1 MTFSLTT
8 WCSGSSTVR
17 KLFNWWIQR
26 SSSCRELPN
35 PNSCPPHHLFCLLH
49 STCFHLP
56 WPWQMLPHL
65 QEIRAKTV
73 ILSMSSVCR
82 GNQAEEYKDKCVL
95 PTSMGVGVSWSGAAW
110 VLPALGSYSSLRE
123 SWMPTC
129 TVTYWSRAWSPPFG
143 DWAAG
148 QYSNMIMTPNTP
160 PRRPLPC

>member
-65 QEIRAKTV
+65 QEIRAKPV

-82 GNQAEEYKDKCVL
+82 GNQVKSTKTSVSCLQAWGWECHGLGLHECCRHWGATVHWGNHECQHVLWHTEAEHD
-95 PTSMGVGVSWSGAAW
+95 
-110 VLPALGSYSSLRE
+110 
-123 SWMPTC
+123 
-129 TVTYWSRAWSPPFG
+129 
-143 DWAAG
+143 
-148 QYSNMIMTPNTP
+148 
-160 PRRPLPC
+160 PLPSETGPQGSIPTW

>member
-1 MTFSLTT
+1 MKGYDHFFLAFQLNRNLSGFIKKYLHFQWQHLNFCINYPFKKKITFHVTFSLTT

-73 ILSMSSVCR
+73 ILSIIRMFFSFLKSNLHNLCKSS
-82 GNQAEEYKDKCVL
+82 QKQL
-95 PTSMGVGVSWSGAAW
+95 
-110 VLPALGSYSSLRE
+110 
-123 SWMPTC
+123 
-129 TVTYWSRAWSPPFG
+129 SRYFRVHPILS
-143 DWAAG
+143 
-148 QYSNMIMTPNTP
+148 
-160 PRRPLPC
+160 

>member
-35 PNSCPPHHLFCLLH
+35 PNSCPPHHLFYLLH

-82 GNQAEEYKDKCVL
+82 GNQVKSTKTSVSCLQAWWWECHGLGLHECCRHWVATVHWGNHECQHVLWHTEAEHD
-95 PTSMGVGVSWSGAAW
+95 
-110 VLPALGSYSSLRE
+110 
-123 SWMPTC
+123 
-129 TVTYWSRAWSPPFG
+129 
-143 DWAAG
+143 
-148 QYSNMIMTPNTP
+148 
-160 PRRPLPC
+160 PLPSETGPQGSIPTW